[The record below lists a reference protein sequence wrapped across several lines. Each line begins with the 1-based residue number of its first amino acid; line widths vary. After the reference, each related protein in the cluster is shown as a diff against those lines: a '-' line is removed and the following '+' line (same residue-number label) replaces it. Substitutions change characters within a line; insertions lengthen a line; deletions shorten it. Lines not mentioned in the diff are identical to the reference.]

1 MKFILLLL
9 FLPLTANATTYVFQ
23 PGKPMQVITQTTEG
37 YVVSDMGGGGNTVVQ
52 EIGGMTVVYGGTQ
65 PPAFIMDGGE
75 RARGY
80 APQPVIPLT
89 PNTGGIDLA
98 VPVEYTE

>member
-9 FLPLTANATTYVFQ
+9 FLPLTANAATYILRSGQ
-23 PGKPMQVITQTTEG
+23 PMQVISPTSSG
-37 YVVSDMGGGGNTVVQ
+37 YIVSDMGGNGNTVVQ
-52 EIGGMTVVYGGTQ
+52 QMGNMTTIYGGEQ
-65 PPAFIMDGGE
+65 PTTMILEG
-75 RARGY
+75 
-80 APQPVIPLT
+80 T

>member
-9 FLPLTANATTYVFQ
+9 FLPLTANATTYVIQ
-23 PGKPMQVITQTTEG
+23 SGRPMQAISPTSSG
-37 YVVSDMGGGGNTVVQ
+37 YIISDMGSGGNTVVQ
-52 EIGGMTVVYGGTQ
+52 QMGNMTTIYGSEQ
-65 PPAFIMDGGE
+65 PTTMILESA
-75 RARGY
+75 
-80 APQPVIPLT
+80 